1 MKKLF
6 QLILVCLLLTGIT
19 SCKKDFLEKTPL
31 DKYPEGAVWSDPALA
46 TTFVNNIYLGV
57 PYPFTALML
66 SSTVDE
72 SMAVWDWESSNVTK
86 SLLTPSYL
94 AIFDNTYWNSS
105 LRDQTWVKMYVNIRA
120 CNLFLEKID
129 AVPFDDKAKKDKLK
143 GEVLFLRAFF
153 YHQLVAYY
161 GGVPLITKAYTLTDE
176 FAVPRD
182 TYEKCIKF
190 ISDEC
195 DKAAALLPLTDD
207 KARATKGAALALKA
221 RTLLYAASDL
231 YNSNASWAGGYAN
244 KELIGYTG
252 GDRTARWQA
261 AKAAAK
267 AVIDLGIYN
276 LYGGENPA
284 TPQAASENY
293 ANIFLNKGNEEDIFI
308 QFWDISH
315 DAASWDRG
323 KPGLFNGP
331 NGWHNWGGNTPIGQ
345 LADSYE
351 MISGNKFDWSNSV
364 IAADPYKDRD
374 PRFYAT
380 MLHEGAQWRPR
391 PTDVIAADPK
401 GIVQVGFYTKPNGTI
416 VPGLDTKKSPIE
428 DWNGGNTGYYLRKFI
443 DPKIDHQYNSQDL
456 PWRHF
461 RYAEVLLNYAEACLA
476 LNQED
481 EAKTYINKI
490 RKRAGMPVVTET
502 GAALLARYR
511 NERRVELAYEQHRYY
526 DVRRWMIGPEAY
538 SDAKGVN
545 VTGTL
550 NPDGTITGRTYSII
564 TSQARAWNPRFYLF
578 PIQLAEINRNSKLVQ
593 NPLY

>member
-1 MKKLF
+1 MKQLF
-6 QLILVCLLLTGIT
+6 QLILVCSLLAGTT

-31 DKYPEGAVWSDPALA
+31 DKFSDAAVWGDPAL
-46 TTFVNNIYLGV
+46 TGTFVNNIYLGV
-57 PYPFTALML
+57 PYPFTTLML

-72 SMAVWDWESSNVTK
+72 SMAVWDWGSSNVTK
-86 SLLTPSYL
+86 SLMTPSDL
-94 AIFDNTYWNSS
+94 SIFDNTFWTGSM
-105 LRDQTWVKMYVNIRA
+105 RDQTWAKMYVHIRA
-120 CNLFLEKID
+120 SNLFLEKID
-129 AVPFDDKAKKDKLK
+129 AVPFDDKTKKDKLK

-153 YHQLVAYY
+153 YHQLVALY

-176 FAVPRD
+176 FAAPRD

-207 KARATKGAALALKA
+207 KARATKGAALALKS

-231 YNSNASWAGGYAN
+231 YNSNGSWAGGFAN
-244 KELIGYTG
+244 KDLIGYAG

-261 AKAAAK
+261 AKNAAK
-267 AVIDLGIYN
+267 AVIDLGIYS
-276 LYGGENPA
+276 LYGGESPA
-284 TPQAASENY
+284 SPQAASQNY
-293 ANIFLNKGNEEDIFI
+293 GNIFLNKGNDEDIFI
-308 QFWDISH
+308 QFWDVTH
-315 DAASWDRG
+315 DGAWDRG

-331 NGWHNWGGNTPIGQ
+331 NGWHNWGGNTPTGQ

-351 MISGNKFDWSNSV
+351 MISGIKFDWNNPAV
-364 IAADPYKDRD
+364 AADPYKDRD

-380 MLHEGAQWRPR
+380 MLYEGAQWRQR
-391 PTDVIAADPK
+391 PSDVIAADPK
-401 GIVQVGFYTKPNGTI
+401 GIVQVGFYKKPDGTA

-461 RYAEVLLNYAEACLA
+461 RYAEILLNYAEACLA
-476 LNQED
+476 LNLED
-481 EAKTYINKI
+481 EAKTYLNKI
-490 RKRAGMPVVTET
+490 RKRAGMPLITES
-502 GAALLARYR
+502 GAGLLARYR
-511 NERRVELAYEQHRYY
+511 NERRVELAYEQHRFY

-545 VTGTL
+545 VNGTI
-550 NPDGTITGRTYSII
+550 NPDGTITGRSYSVI
-564 TSQARAWNPRFYLF
+564 TSQARSWNPRFYLL
-578 PIQLAEINRNSKLVQ
+578 PIKLDEINRNNKLVQ